1 MKIINI
7 EEEID
12 YDEVKIFFN
21 KKDKCDEFIFYDRRS
36 IYFSIGEENT
46 DNMIDIKVES
56 IDNLIK
62 ALNILKEEIEKN
74 GLGI

>member
-21 KKDKCDEFIFYDRRS
+21 KKDKCDEFIFYARRS

-46 DNMIDIKVES
+46 DNMIDIKAES

-62 ALNILKEEIEKN
+62 ALNILKDELNKN
-74 GLGI
+74 ESN